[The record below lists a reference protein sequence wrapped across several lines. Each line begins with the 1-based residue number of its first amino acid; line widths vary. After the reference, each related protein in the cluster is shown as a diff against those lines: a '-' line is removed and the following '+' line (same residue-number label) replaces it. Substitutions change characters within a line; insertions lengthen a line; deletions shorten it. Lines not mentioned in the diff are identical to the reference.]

1 MCVVC
6 SRTVA
11 LQRCNAPCPQTT
23 DSSEFSEL
31 SDYSEYSE
39 FSEFSDYSDFP
50 QSPLFLTFYLFSQIL
65 CLSLRHRNI
74 YELWKE

>member
-23 DSSEFSEL
+23 DSSECSEFSEL
-31 SDYSEYSE
+31 SDYSDSSASPPVPS
-39 FSEFSDYSDFP
+39 FSHFLFVFSDIMLIFAA
-50 QSPLFLTFYLFSQIL
+50 SQHI
-65 CLSLRHRNI
+65 
-74 YELWKE
+74 